1 MDETPAQ
8 APLNEEPARA
18 AVPAT
23 GDGDRTATADAEA
36 LNLVVPAGT
45 AVAGGTVLAALRNW
59 NRRRRSRKRARNG
72 GRAAGGAVDAAH
84 PPMRSAVGPG
94 AASPGD
100 AAELSGTGL
109 RPPRPEV
116 AGNGAD
122 LAPTASPP
130 PGPDVAA
137 ARPDATAGRTDATAG
152 PDVTAARPDVTA
164 TGPNPAPAGPDVT
177 ARPDV
182 TAVRPDMTAAGLEVT
197 AARPDVTAT
206 GPDATP
212 AGPDAMAAGPDA
224 DAAPVH
230 PVAALVSAD
239 DADRPVHPAADP
251 PQENAAAAP
260 PDPIAERRAA
270 ARQGGGQERIDA
282 QHARG
287 KLTARERIKRMLD
300 PDSFEELAPY
310 VEHRHAGFG
319 LEKNRHAGDGV
330 VTGFGLMD
338 GRRVAIFAQDFTV
351 LGGSFSEVQAMK
363 VGRLIETAT
372 SSGLPI
378 IALLDSVGARIQE
391 GVWSLAGFGD
401 LFWRNTQASGVVPQ
415 ISLML
420 GPCAGGAVY
429 SPGLTD
435 FVVMTRGNSF
445 MFITGPDVI
454 QTVTGEEVD
463 VETLG
468 GATTHAAGSGV
479 AHFVADDENG
489 AFALTRRLL
498 GYLPSNNV
506 DDPPALPADEALAPD
521 TAALDGL
528 VPESAELSYD
538 VREVI
543 GLIADRDSFLEV
555 QADFAPN
562 AVVGFARLAGRV
574 AAFVANQ
581 PAHLAGVLDI
591 DASDKIARFIR
602 FSDAFNIPIVTL
614 VDCPGFLPGS
624 GQERQGIIRHG
635 AKIVYAYSEA
645 TVPKVSVVLR
655 KAYGGAYIVMS
666 SKMIRTD
673 VCLAWPTAEIAV
685 MGPKGAVNILYA
697 RQLSAAAPA
706 EREAERTRLED
717 AFQEKFN
724 SPFVAAAAGHIDDV
738 IYPRETRARVT
749 SALDFLKDKQ
759 AATVPKKHGN
769 IPL

>member
-1 MDETPAQ
+1 MAETTGDAPRNEKPAQ
-8 APLNEEPARA
+8 A
-18 AVPAT
+18 AVPVA
-23 GDGDRTATADAEA
+23 GEGDRATTADGEA
-36 LNLVVPAGT
+36 LNLVVPAGAPVT
-45 AVAGGTVLAALRNW
+45 GGTVLASLRNW
-59 NRRRRSRKRARNG
+59 NRRRRSKKRAD
-72 GRAAGGAVDAAH
+72 DA
-84 PPMRSAVGPG
+84 P
-94 AASPGD
+94 
-100 AAELSGTGL
+100 
-109 RPPRPEV
+109 
-116 AGNGAD
+116 
-122 LAPTASPP
+122 
-130 PGPDVAA
+130 
-137 ARPDATAGRTDATAG
+137 
-152 PDVTAARPDVTA
+152 
-164 TGPNPAPAGPDVT
+164 
-177 ARPDV
+177 
-182 TAVRPDMTAAGLEVT
+182 
-197 AARPDVTAT
+197 
-206 GPDATP
+206 
-212 AGPDAMAAGPDA
+212 PDA
-224 DAAPVH
+224 DALDAASRPLRAATPAPPEGAAGTAEPSAEDGPAAV
-230 PVAALVSAD
+230 PDAPPAGNEPQADSGVPGGPDAVAATAG
-239 DADRPVHPAADP
+239 AK
-251 PQENAAAAP
+251 AP
-260 PDPIAERRAA
+260 PEAEDGSVTMPGPPADGLSPEGVSLAPASPDLVAQRRAA
-270 ARQGGGQERIDA
+270 ARRGGGQDRIDA

-300 PDSFEELAPY
+300 ADSFEELAPY

-330 VTGFGLMD
+330 VTGFGLVD

-351 LGGSFSEVQAMK
+351 LGGSFSEVQATK
-363 VGRLIETAT
+363 VGRLIEAAT

-378 IALLDSVGARIQE
+378 VALLDSVGARIQE

-479 AHFVADDENG
+479 AHFVTDDENG

-506 DDPPALPADEALAPD
+506 DDPPALTPDDALTPD

-528 VPESAELSYD
+528 IPESAELSYD
-538 VREVI
+538 VRDAI
-543 GLIADRDSFLEV
+543 GLVADRGSFLEV

-562 AVVGFARLAGRV
+562 AVVGFARLSGRV
-574 AAFVANQ
+574 VAFVANQ

-673 VCLAWPTAEIAV
+673 VCLAWPSAEIAV

-697 RQLSAAAPA
+697 RQLAALDPA
-706 EREAERTRLED
+706 ERDAERTRLED
-717 AFQEKFN
+717 SFQEKFN

-749 SALDFLKDKQ
+749 AALDFLKDKQ
-759 AATVPKKHGN
+759 TATVPKKHGN

>member
-1 MDETPAQ
+1 MAETTGEAPRDEKPAQ
-8 APLNEEPARA
+8 AT
-18 AVPAT
+18 VPVA
-23 GDGDRTATADAEA
+23 GDGDRATTADGEA
-36 LNLVVPAGT
+36 LKLVVPAGT
-45 AVAGGTVLAALRNW
+45 PVAGGTVLASLRNW
-59 NRRRRSRKRARNG
+59 NRRRRSKKRGDDAPPAAEALDAAQPAS
-72 GRAAGGAVDAAH
+72 RAAIPSPAEGAAETAE
-84 PPMRSAVGPG
+84 PPG
-94 AASPGD
+94 AEPG
-100 AAELSGTGL
+100 
-109 RPPRPEV
+109 
-116 AGNGAD
+116 
-122 LAPTASPP
+122 PTAAPVVDE
-130 PGPDVAA
+130 PDLEADSAA
-137 ARPDATAGRTDATAG
+137 P
-152 PDVTAARPDVTA
+152 
-164 TGPNPAPAGPDVT
+164 
-177 ARPDV
+177 
-182 TAVRPDMTAAGLEVT
+182 E
-197 AARPDVTAT
+197 
-206 GPDATP
+206 GPDAP
-212 AGPDAMAAGPDA
+212 ATTAGAEAPPTQEAEDGPVTMPGPPA
-224 DAAPVH
+224 DGRSPES
-230 PVAALVSAD
+230 VS
-239 DADRPVHPAADP
+239 PAAANRDL
-251 PQENAAAAP
+251 
-260 PDPIAERRAA
+260 IAERRAA
-270 ARQGGGQERIDA
+270 ARRGGGQDRIDA

-300 PDSFEELAPY
+300 ADSFEELAPY

-330 VTGFGLMD
+330 VTGFGLVD
-338 GRRVAIFAQDFTV
+338 GRRIAIFAQDFTV

-363 VGRLIETAT
+363 VGRLIEAAT

-378 IALLDSVGARIQE
+378 VALLDSVGARIQE

-479 AHFVADDENG
+479 AHFVTDDENG

-506 DDPPALPADEALAPD
+506 DDPPLLSPDDALTPD

-528 VPESAELSYD
+528 IPESAELSYD
-538 VREVI
+538 VRDAI
-543 GLIADRDSFLEV
+543 GLIADRGSFLEV

-562 AVVGFARLAGRV
+562 AVIGFARLSGRV
-574 AAFVANQ
+574 VAFVANQ

-673 VCLAWPTAEIAV
+673 VCLAWPSAEIAV

-697 RQLSAAAPA
+697 RQLAALDPA
-706 EREAERTRLED
+706 ERDAERSRLEGS
-717 AFQEKFN
+717 FQEKFN

-749 SALDFLKDKQ
+749 AALDFLKDKQ
-759 AATVPKKHGN
+759 TATVPKKHGN

>member
-1 MDETPAQ
+1 MADTPVDAPRNEKPAQ
-8 APLNEEPARA
+8 AA
-18 AVPAT
+18 APVT
-23 GDGDRTATADAEA
+23 GDGDRATAADGEA
-36 LNLVVPAGT
+36 LNLVVPAGAPGT
-45 AVAGGTVLAALRNW
+45 GGTVLASLRNW
-59 NRRRRSRKRARNG
+59 NRRRRSRKRED
-72 GRAAGGAVDAAH
+72 AGEPPAPDALDEAPEAVDG
-84 PPMRSAVGPG
+84 PNGQLRSATGASAAPVGEAAEPPG
-94 AASPGD
+94 AET
-100 AAELSGTGL
+100 ELDG
-109 RPPRPEV
+109 
-116 AGNGAD
+116 
-122 LAPTASPP
+122 PP
-130 PGPDVAA
+130 PPAAPGEEPGPASDPAPPPVPEAA
-137 ARPDATAGRTDATAG
+137 AADA
-152 PDVTAARPDVTA
+152 A
-164 TGPNPAPAGPDVT
+164 TGPLL
-177 ARPDV
+177 
-182 TAVRPDMTAAGLEVT
+182 AA
-197 AARPDVTAT
+197 
-206 GPDATP
+206 
-212 AGPDAMAAGPDA
+212 A
-224 DAAPVH
+224 DHPPAAPEPPTGDLPPESV
-230 PVAALVSAD
+230 PSA
-239 DADRPVHPAADP
+239 ADRDP
-251 PQENAAAAP
+251 L
-260 PDPIAERRAA
+260 AERRAA
-270 ARQGGGQERIDA
+270 ARRGGGQNRIDA

-287 KLTARERIKRMLD
+287 KLTARERIKRLLD
-300 PDSFEELAPY
+300 ADSFEELAPY

-330 VTGFGLMD
+330 VTGFGLVD
-338 GRRVAIFAQDFTV
+338 GRRIAVFAQDFTV

-363 VGRLIETAT
+363 VGRLIEAAT
-372 SSGLPI
+372 SGGLPVV
-378 IALLDSVGARIQE
+378 ALLDSVGARIQE

-479 AHFVADDENG
+479 AHFVTDDENG

-506 DDPPALPADEALAPD
+506 DDPPALPPDDALTPD

-528 VPESAELSYD
+528 IPESAELSYD
-538 VREVI
+538 VRDAI
-543 GLIADRDSFLEV
+543 GRIADRGSFIEV
-555 QADFAPN
+555 HADFAPN
-562 AVVGFARLAGRV
+562 AVVGFARLSGRV
-574 AAFVANQ
+574 VAFVANQ

-645 TVPKVSVVLR
+645 TVPKISVVLR

-673 VCLAWPTAEIAV
+673 VCLAWPSAEIAV

-697 RQLSAAAPA
+697 RQLAALDPA
-706 EREAERTRLED
+706 AREAERTRLEGE
-717 AFQEKFN
+717 FQEKFN

-749 SALDFLKDKQ
+749 AALDFLKDKQ
-759 AATVPKKHGN
+759 TAAVPKKHGN

>member
-1 MDETPAQ
+1 MADTPVDSPRNEKPAQ
-8 APLNEEPARA
+8 AT
-18 AVPAT
+18 VPVA
-23 GDGDRTATADAEA
+23 GDADRATAADGEA
-36 LNLVVPAGT
+36 LKLVVPAGT
-45 AVAGGTVLAALRNW
+45 AVSGGTVLASLRNW
-59 NRRRRSRKRARNG
+59 NRRRRSRKRGDEAPPV
-72 GRAAGGAVDAAH
+72 AEALDAAH
-84 PPMRSAVGPG
+84 PPLRSADG
-94 AASPGD
+94 ASVDAGEPSVDEVAPPTPPAADESALAPD
-100 AAELSGTGL
+100 AA
-109 RPPRPEV
+109 PP
-116 AGNGAD
+116 
-122 LAPTASPP
+122 
-130 PGPDVAA
+130 
-137 ARPDATAGRTDATAG
+137 
-152 PDVTAARPDVTA
+152 A
-164 TGPNPAPAGPDVT
+164 TGEADPADEADPA
-177 ARPDV
+177 
-182 TAVRPDMTAAGLEVT
+182 
-197 AARPDVTAT
+197 
-206 GPDATP
+206 
-212 AGPDAMAAGPDA
+212 A
-224 DAAPVH
+224 DAAPPTSDEAV
-230 PVAALVSAD
+230 PAVDAALPAIAD
-239 DADRPVHPAADP
+239 LGTPGTADAAEGVAPDRASGPPASGKP
-251 PQENAAAAP
+251 PAPAPPEPPTEDASTEGLSRAAANR
-260 PDPIAERRAA
+260 DLIAERRAA
-270 ARQGGGQERIDA
+270 ARRGGGQDRIDA

-300 PDSFEELAPY
+300 ADSFEELAPY

-330 VTGFGLMD
+330 VTGFGLVD

-351 LGGSFSEVQAMK
+351 LGGSFSEVQATK
-363 VGRLIETAT
+363 VGRLIEAAT

-378 IALLDSVGARIQE
+378 VALLDSVGARIQE

-479 AHFVADDENG
+479 AHFVTDDENG

-506 DDPPALPADEALAPD
+506 DDPPVLPPDEALTPD
-521 TAALDGL
+521 TTALDGL
-528 VPESAELSYD
+528 IPESAELSYD
-538 VREVI
+538 VRDAI
-543 GLIADRDSFLEV
+543 GLIADRGSFLEV

-562 AVVGFARLAGRV
+562 AVVGFARLSGRV
-574 AAFVANQ
+574 VAFVANQ

-673 VCLAWPTAEIAV
+673 VCLAWPSAEIAV

-697 RQLSAAAPA
+697 RQLAALDPA
-706 EREAERTRLED
+706 EREAERTRLEGS
-717 AFQEKFN
+717 FQQKFN

-749 SALDFLKDKQ
+749 AALDFLKDKQ
-759 AATVPKKHGN
+759 TATVPKKHGN

>member
-1 MDETPAQ
+1 MADMADTPAD
-8 APLNEEPARA
+8 ALPNEKPEQT
-18 AVPAT
+18 AVPVT
-23 GDGDRTATADAEA
+23 GDGDQATTADTAA
-36 LNLVVPAGT
+36 LKLVAPAGT
-45 AVAGGTVLAALRNW
+45 VAGGTVLATLRNW
-59 NRRRRSRKRARNG
+59 NRRRRSRKRG
-72 GRAAGGAVDAAH
+72 GDDGSPAAGALNPAH
-84 PPMRSAVGPG
+84 PPLRSGIG
-94 AASPGD
+94 A
-100 AAELSGTGL
+100 
-109 RPPRPEV
+109 
-116 AGNGAD
+116 
-122 LAPTASPP
+122 
-130 PGPDVAA
+130 
-137 ARPDATAGRTDATAG
+137 
-152 PDVTAARPDVTA
+152 
-164 TGPNPAPAGPDVT
+164 
-177 ARPDV
+177 
-182 TAVRPDMTAAGLEVT
+182 
-197 AARPDVTAT
+197 
-206 GPDATP
+206 
-212 AGPDAMAAGPDA
+212 
-224 DAAPVH
+224 
-230 PVAALVSAD
+230 
-239 DADRPVHPAADP
+239 PAADP
-251 PQENAAAAP
+251 GAAAESAGAEAPAGLPHPAPAANGPDPTSDAGPPTGPGGIAAPPPADGAPLPDDAANRPPATGGPPVDSPAPENAAANR
-260 PDPIAERRAA
+260 DSIAERRAA
-270 ARQGGGQERIDA
+270 VRLGGGRERIDT

-300 PDSFEELAPY
+300 ADSFEEIAPY
-310 VEHRHAGFG
+310 VEHRHTGFE

-330 VTGFGLMD
+330 VTGFGLID

-363 VGRLIETAT
+363 VGRLLEAAT

-463 VETLG
+463 AETLG

-506 DDPPALPADEALAPD
+506 DDPPALPPDDALVPD
-521 TAALDGL
+521 AAALDGL
-528 VPESAELSYD
+528 IPESAELSYD
-538 VREVI
+538 VRDAI
-543 GLIADRDSFLEV
+543 TLIVDRDSFLEV

-562 AVVGFARLAGRV
+562 AVIGFARLSGRAV
-574 AAFVANQ
+574 AFVANQ
-581 PAHLAGVLDI
+581 PAHLAGALDI

-624 GQERQGIIRHG
+624 GQERRGIIRHG

-697 RQLSAAAPA
+697 RQLAAVDPA
-706 EREAERTRLED
+706 EREAERSRLED

-724 SPFVAAAAGHIDDV
+724 SPFVAAAAGHVDDV

-749 SALDFLKDKQ
+749 AALDFLKDKQ
-759 AATVPKKHGN
+759 TATVPKKHGN

>member
-1 MDETPAQ
+1 MAETPAN
-8 APLNEEPARA
+8 APVNEKSAHA
-18 AVPAT
+18 TVPVA
-23 GDGDRTATADAEA
+23 GDGDHATTADAEA
-36 LNLVVPAGT
+36 LKLVVPAGSE
-45 AVAGGTVLAALRNW
+45 VAGGTVLAALRNW
-59 NRRRRSRKRARNG
+59 NRRRRSRKRARNDG
-72 GRAAGGAVDAAH
+72 SPAAEGLDTAH
-84 PPMRSAVGPG
+84 PPLRSATSGPAAALGDAAESSEPETEPTGLPHPSPAGDEPDLASDAADAAGPG
-94 AASPGD
+94 AAATS
-100 AAELSGTGL
+100 SG
-109 RPPRPEV
+109 
-116 AGNGAD
+116 
-122 LAPTASPP
+122 
-130 PGPDVAA
+130 
-137 ARPDATAGRTDATAG
+137 
-152 PDVTAARPDVTA
+152 
-164 TGPNPAPAGPDVT
+164 
-177 ARPDV
+177 
-182 TAVRPDMTAAGLEVT
+182 
-197 AARPDVTAT
+197 
-206 GPDATP
+206 
-212 AGPDAMAAGPDA
+212 A
-224 DAAPVH
+224 DAAPL
-230 PVAALVSAD
+230 PAD
-239 DADRPVHPAADP
+239 TADRSLETAEPPPDTPPPESVPPAA
-251 PQENAAAAP
+251 N
-260 PDPIAERRAA
+260 PDPIAERRAS
-270 ARQGGGQERIDA
+270 ARRGGGQERIDA

-300 PDSFEELAPY
+300 ADSFEEIAPY

-330 VTGFGLMD
+330 VTGFGLID

-351 LGGSFSEVQAMK
+351 LGGSFSEVHAMK
-363 VGRLIETAT
+363 VGRLLEAAT

-445 MFITGPDVI
+445 MFITGPEVI

-479 AHFVADDENG
+479 AHFVSDDENS

-506 DDPPALPADEALAPD
+506 DDPPTLPPDDALIPD

-528 VPESAELSYD
+528 IPESAELSYD
-538 VREVI
+538 IRDAI

-562 AVVGFARLAGRV
+562 AVIGFARLGGRV
-574 AAFVANQ
+574 VALVANQ

-624 GQERQGIIRHG
+624 TQERQGIIRHG

-645 TVPKVSVVLR
+645 TVPKISVVLR

-673 VCLAWPTAEIAV
+673 LCLAWPTAEIAV

-697 RQLSAAAPA
+697 RQLSTIDPA
-706 EREAERTRLED
+706 EREAERTRLEG
-717 AFQEKFN
+717 AFQEQFN
-724 SPFVAAAAGHIDDV
+724 SPFVAASAGHIDDV

-749 SALDFLKDKQ
+749 AALDFLKDKQ
-759 AATVPKKHGN
+759 TATVPKKHGN

>member
-1 MDETPAQ
+1 MADTPAQ
-8 APLNEEPARA
+8 APLKEKPAPA
-18 AVPAT
+18 AVPPA
-23 GDGDRTATADAEA
+23 GEGERTATSDTEA
-36 LNLVVPAGT
+36 LKLVVPAGT

-59 NRRRRSRKRARNG
+59 NRRRRSRKRARG
-72 GRAAGGAVDAAH
+72 GPAAGEAVDSAAL
-84 PPMRSAVGPG
+84 RSAAGQMAV
-94 AASPGD
+94 APGD
-100 AAELSGTGL
+100 AATLSGAEPEPE
-109 RPPRPEV
+109 PPRP
-116 AGNGAD
+116 
-122 LAPTASPP
+122 S
-130 PGPDVAA
+130 
-137 ARPDATAGRTDATAG
+137 
-152 PDVTAARPDVTA
+152 
-164 TGPNPAPAGPDVT
+164 
-177 ARPDV
+177 
-182 TAVRPDMTAAGLEVT
+182 AAGSDPDIASN
-197 AARPDVTAT
+197 AAS
-206 GPDATP
+206 P
-212 AGPDAMAAGPDA
+212 AGPDAAAAGPDV
-224 DAAPVH
+224 DAAPTTDD
-230 PVAALVSAD
+230 AAPTDADTPTTDDAADTPTTDTPAD
-239 DADRPVHPAADP
+239 DPVREGVPADAKH
-251 PQENAAAAP
+251 
-260 PDPIAERRAA
+260 DPIAARRAA

-300 PDSFEELAPY
+300 ADSFEELAPY

-338 GRRVAIFAQDFTV
+338 GRRVAVFAQDFTV

-363 VGRLIETAT
+363 VGRLLEAAT
-372 SSGLPI
+372 GSGLPI

-445 MFITGPDVI
+445 MFITGPEVI

-479 AHFVADDENG
+479 AHFVTDDENG

-506 DDPPALPADEALAPD
+506 DDPPALPPDDALTPD

-528 VPESAELSYD
+528 VPDSALSYD
-538 VREVI
+538 VRDVI
-543 GLIADRDSFLEV
+543 GLIADRGSFLEV

-697 RQLSAAAPA
+697 RQLAAVDPA
-706 EREAERTRLED
+706 DREAERARLED

-724 SPFVAAAAGHIDDV
+724 SPFVAAAAGHVDDV

-749 SALDFLKDKQ
+749 AALDFLKDKQ

>member
-1 MDETPAQ
+1 MAGHMAETSGDAPRNEKPAQ
-8 APLNEEPARA
+8 T
-18 AVPAT
+18 AVPVA
-23 GDGDRTATADAEA
+23 DGDRATTAEGEA
-36 LNLVVPAGT
+36 LNLVVPAG
-45 AVAGGTVLAALRNW
+45 APVAGGTVLASLRNW
-59 NRRRRSRKRARNG
+59 NRRRRSKKRGDDAPP
-72 GRAAGGAVDAAH
+72 GAEALDAAD
-84 PPMRSAVGPG
+84 
-94 AASPGD
+94 SP
-100 AAELSGTGL
+100 L
-109 RPPRPEV
+109 R
-116 AGNGAD
+116 A
-122 LAPTASPP
+122 
-130 PGPDVAA
+130 
-137 ARPDATAGRTDATAG
+137 
-152 PDVTAARPDVTA
+152 
-164 TGPNPAPAGPDVT
+164 
-177 ARPDV
+177 
-182 TAVRPDMTAAGLEVT
+182 
-197 AARPDVTAT
+197 
-206 GPDATP
+206 ATP
-212 AGPDAMAAGPDA
+212 APPEDTADTAEPSATEAGPAAVAQASPTGNEPHLEA
-224 DAAPVH
+224 DAAVPEADAAV
-230 PVAALVSAD
+230 PEADSAVPESPDAGAAALPAQ
-239 DADRPVHPAADP
+239 AEDRPVTTP
-251 PQENAAAAP
+251 AP
-260 PDPIAERRAA
+260 PPDEPSAEGASPTAEGRDLIAERRAA
-270 ARQGGGQERIDA
+270 ARRGGGQDRVDA

-300 PDSFEELAPY
+300 ADSFEELAPY

-330 VTGFGLMD
+330 VTGFGLVD
-338 GRRVAIFAQDFTV
+338 GRRIAIFAQDFTV

-363 VGRLIETAT
+363 VGRLLEAAT

-378 IALLDSVGARIQE
+378 VALLDSVGARIQE

-479 AHFVADDENG
+479 AHFVTDDENG

-506 DDPPALPADEALAPD
+506 DDPPTLPPDDALTPD

-528 VPESAELSYD
+528 IPESAELSYD
-538 VREVI
+538 VRDAI
-543 GLIADRDSFLEV
+543 GLIADRGSFLEV

-562 AVVGFARLAGRV
+562 AAVGFARLSGRV
-574 AAFVANQ
+574 VAFVANQ

-673 VCLAWPTAEIAV
+673 VCLAWPSAEIAV

-697 RQLSAAAPA
+697 RQLAALDPA
-706 EREAERTRLED
+706 EREAERTRLEGS
-717 AFQEKFN
+717 FQEKFN

-749 SALDFLKDKQ
+749 AALDFLKDKQ
-759 AATVPKKHGN
+759 TATVPKKHGN